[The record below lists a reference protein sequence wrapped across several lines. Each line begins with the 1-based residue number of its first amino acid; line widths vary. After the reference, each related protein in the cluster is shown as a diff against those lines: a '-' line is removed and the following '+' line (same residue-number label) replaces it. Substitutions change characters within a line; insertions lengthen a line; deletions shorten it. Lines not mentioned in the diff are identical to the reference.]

1 MKREEG
7 EMREL
12 LLMENKH
19 RWLPQLLRTPN
30 ALAVRGMAS
39 YSWAIEKILE
49 VTSRQSLRM
58 NGG

>member
-1 MKREEG
+1 
-7 EMREL
+7 MREL
-12 LLMENKH
+12 VLMENKH